1 MKKLMINGIKEIQG
15 KEVRVIEGGFG
26 EGQKCILAADIAM
39 QHDIENTNDLNKLIN
54 KNIGR
59 FNKNDLLDFLNDQQS
74 FRDFAKDNGFITS
87 NRVKNIYLLSER
99 GYTKLVAMMDNAND
113 KKWEVMDRLVDEY
126 FTMRQVINSDEQKKK
141 ELAYQLMI
149 GGIDSIEAYK
159 RLLEIE
165 TKPLLETIEVQ
176 KPMVDLAIKRLDI
189 NGCISITDA
198 TETFGLTR
206 GKITT
211 WAKQEGYLHKTINE
225 VNQQGKEYFK
235 VYQQGKFRCIGISEV
250 GIKHINDNIE
260 AIKVVKKEKS
270 KKSVK
275 KSS

>member
-1 MKKLMINGIKEIQG
+1 MSNIK
-15 KEVRVIEGGFG
+15 IEGNQTIEDKKVKIIAGAFG
-26 EGQKCILAADIAM
+26 EEQKCILASDIAIM
-39 QHDIENTNDLNKLIN
+39 HETETRIINELINRNIERFNENDLI
-54 KNIGR
+54 
-59 FNKNDLLDFLNDQQS
+59 DFLNRS
-74 FRDFAKDNGFITS
+74 ERLRKFAKENGLVTN
-87 NRVKNIYLLSER
+87 NRVKNIFLLSER
-99 GYTKLVAMMDNAND
+99 GYTKLVAMMDNKNER
-113 KKWEVMDRLVDEY
+113 KWEVMDKLIDEY
-126 FTMRQVINSDEQKKK
+126 FAMRKVINSDEQMKK

-149 GGIDSIEAYK
+149 GGIDSIEAHK

-235 VYQQGKFRCIGISEV
+235 VYQQGKFRCIGISEI

-270 KKSVK
+270 KKNGK
-275 KSS
+275 KAS